1 MRGKEAPAG
10 WRGKGRR
17 SSCRVALRASEEDV
31 EFLLSQREVPEGR
44 LPRGGSRG
52 GAASGG
58 VALRASEEDV
68 EFLLSQRE
76 VPVGR
81 LPRGGSRGGPVELPR
96 EDVIACC
103 LVMCL
108 KETPV

>member
-17 SSCRVALRASEEDV
+17 SSCRVALRASEE
-31 EFLLSQREVPEGR
+31 E
-44 LPRGGSRG
+44 
-52 GAASGG
+52 
-58 VALRASEEDV
+58 V

-81 LPRGGSRGGPVELPR
+81 LPRGDSRGGPVELPR
-96 EDVIACC
+96 EESHWGGC
-103 LVMCL
+103 LREAVAVGRWSCL
-108 KETPV
+108 GEKMRLPAAW